1 MKRLF
6 SIILSCLV
14 TLTSWAQVTF
24 TANVAGGNTVEAGT
38 RIQVEYKISAQAE
51 NFECDVTSSGLRR
64 LSGPYSSTYMSTSI
78 VNGKMTSEQTTTFT
92 YVLMAEKEGTYHLP
106 AAKATVEGKTYS
118 SNTLA
123 ITAIPADPSRAQ
135 ASQGSSSGS
144 RQRNGGQ
151 ASSAINKDDILLGM
165 DLTKTSLYEGEALVA
180 TLKLYFR
187 NQNVANVAD
196 PKFPDLEGF
205 TVQEIDLPQE
215 RGTTVEQYKGG
226 TYRAYAIRQ
235 WLLFPQRPGD
245 ITIKPGSLTAIVQVA
260 TARRSSFW
268 DVFDDPFGSVQN
280 VQVPIKSSERTVH
293 VDRLP
298 ANKPA
303 SYMNAVGEF
312 VVKSELTTNKLKAND
327 ATIYRITISGTGNL
341 KYIREPKPEFPADF
355 EVFDPKSDLQSSVTN
370 LGMKGKRVIEY
381 TVIPRFG
388 GKFTIP
394 PVEFTFFSTNLHK
407 YVTVKADAQS
417 LEVES
422 DGSESATTTGKVDFS
437 GTTQERIKVLGS
449 DIRYLH
455 PLDADNLR
463 SDEAPL
469 YGTWLYW
476 LWFIVP
482 SAIFIALLF
491 VYRRNVKLR
500 ADVVRQ
506 RTRKASKVATR
517 RLKSAA
523 GALAKKQ
530 ENEFYEQLHKA
541 MMGYVADKLNIPLS
555 ELTGD
560 SIREELAKRDVDAE
574 TIQRCSEVIST
585 CEFARY
591 APSADDQAMDKLYH
605 EASAVIGLLEKVL

>member
-6 SIILSCLV
+6 SIILSCLA
-14 TLTSWAQVTF
+14 TLTAWAQVTF

-38 RIQVEYKISAQAE
+38 RIQVEYKINAQPD
-51 NFECDVTSSGLRR
+51 NFDCKVESSGLRL
-64 LSGPYSSTYMSTSI
+64 LSGPFSSTYMTTSF
-78 VNGKMTSEQTTTFT
+78 VNGKVSAEQSTTYT
-92 YVLMAEKEGTYHLP
+92 YVLMAEKEGSYTLP
-106 AAKATVEGKTYS
+106 AATAIVGGKSYS
-118 SNTLA
+118 SNSLA
-123 ITAIPADPSRAQ
+123 ITAVPADPSRAKSAQ
-135 ASQGSSSGS
+135 QGSSSGT
-144 RQRNGGQ
+144 RQRSQ
-151 ASSAINKDDILLGM
+151 ASSAINKDDILLGV
-165 DLTKTSLYEGEALVA
+165 DLTKTTVFEGEALVA
-180 TLKLYFR
+180 TMKLYFR
-187 NQNVANVAD
+187 NQNVANVSD
-196 PKFPDLEGF
+196 VKFPDLEGF
-205 TVQEIDLPQE
+205 TVQEIDLSQE
-215 RGTTVEQYKGG
+215 RGATVEQYKGG
-226 TYRAYAIRQ
+226 TYRAYPIRQ

-280 VQVPIKSSERTVH
+280 VQVPVKSPERTVH
-293 VDRLP
+293 VERLP
-298 ANKPA
+298 SNKPA

-312 VVKSELTTNKLKAND
+312 VIKSELTTNKLKAND
-327 ATIYRITISGTGNL
+327 AAIYRITINGTGNL

-355 EVFDPKSDLQSSVTN
+355 EVFDPKTDLQSSVTN

-381 TVIPRFG
+381 TIIPRFG

-407 YVTVKADAQS
+407 YVTIKTDAQTI
-417 LEVES
+417 EVES

-455 PLDADNLR
+455 PLDASQLR

-476 LWFIVP
+476 LWFILP
-482 SAIFIALLF
+482 SAVFIALLYI
-491 VYRRNVKLR
+491 YRRNVKLR

-506 RTRKASKVATR
+506 RTRKANKVATR

-523 GALAKKQ
+523 GALAMKQ

-560 SIREELAKRDVDAE
+560 SIREELAKREVDDE
-574 TIQRCSEVIST
+574 TIRRCSEVIST